1 MRKKVQGKYEIFT
14 YKEDAIRKFR
24 KLQGVCRGQFNNG
37 NPMDFRCSKKGKI
50 TIQNAPT
57 QSVEHTSATRLFAEV
72 IEEDGKTYVVYYTMH
87 NKAEN
92 VLKIIL
98 LVSDLLL
105 LIYSFTLAVQEPHF
119 IFLTLGLL
127 SGGALLLANISESR
141 NAPMD
146 FAVMINELENRV
158 EAVNLWDK

>member
-1 MRKKVQGKYEIFT
+1 MRKKIQGKYEVFT
-14 YKEDAIRKFR
+14 QKEDAIRKFR
-24 KLQGVCRGQFNNG
+24 KLQGICRGEFSSG
-37 NPMDFRCSKKGKI
+37 KSMDFRCSKKGKI
-50 TIQNAPT
+50 TIQDPPT
-57 QSVEHTSATRLFAEV
+57 RSVEHTNSTRLFAEV
-72 IEEDGKTYVVYYTMH
+72 IEEDGKTYVVYYTRF

-92 VLKIIL
+92 VLKVIL

-105 LIYSFTLAVQEPHF
+105 LIFSLALVGKEPYF

-127 SGGALLLANISESR
+127 SGGFLLLTNLTESR